1 MTFERSPGPPEAHQ
15 PPMAADPSVAT
26 TTPLGGP
33 TPVQIRL
40 QILSTEHWSL
50 LASRSLAWNESFTRA
65 SMFLS
70 TLSGSIVALS
80 LIGGVDGF
88 NDPFFVV
95 ALVVLPVDLF
105 IGIGTWLRM
114 GAANYHDA
122 ITVAGMNRI
131 RAAYLEIA
139 PDLAPYFVMGVH
151 DDAPGIGTTMA
162 VPPGT
167 APFVHLIAGTPTL
180 VMVLNAIVAGAIA
193 ATAAFRFAGTEV
205 PVTILLAAAVV
216 AVVLATEMRSARRKI
231 ARSQRAIVPLFPHQ
245 PPACGKAQGL
255 YGPVFSPFS
264 YTKGTTQSTAQKRP
278 DKGGR

>member
-1 MTFERSPGPPEAHQ
+1 MTMDRNPSAPEGHQ
-15 PPMAADPSVAT
+15 PPAGAAPTDTHRSQQPS
-26 TTPLGGP
+26 
-33 TPVQIRL
+33 PVQVRL

-70 TLSGSIVALS
+70 TLTGSIVALS

-95 ALVVLPVDLF
+95 ALVILPVDLF
-105 IGIGTWLRM
+105 VGIGTWLRM

-122 ITVAGMNRI
+122 VTVAGMNRI

-151 DDAPGIGTTMA
+151 DDAAGMGITMA

-167 APFVHLIAGTPTL
+167 SPVAHLIAGTPTL
-180 VMVLNAIVAGAIA
+180 VMVLNAVVAATIA
-193 ATAAFRFAGTEV
+193 AIAAFRFAGTDA
-205 PVTILLAAAVV
+205 PVSVGLAIVV
-216 AVVLATEMRSARRKI
+216 GGIVLAGQMGSARRKI
-231 ARSQRAIVPLFPHQ
+231 SRSQRAMPPLFPT
-245 PPACGKAQGL
+245 PTSPA
-255 YGPVFSPFS
+255 
-264 YTKGTTQSTAQKRP
+264 TTDRT
-278 DKGGR
+278 DG

>member
-1 MTFERSPGPPEAHQ
+1 MTLERSPGPPEAHQ
-15 PPMAADPSVAT
+15 PPLIAAPRVGAAT
-26 TTPLGGP
+26 PGGSTPAP
-33 TPVQIRL
+33 IRL

-70 TLSGSIVALS
+70 TLTGSIVALS

-105 IGIGTWLRM
+105 VGVGTWLRM

-151 DDAPGIGTTMA
+151 DDAHGIGVTMA

-167 APFVHLIAGTPTL
+167 ASFVHLIAGTPTL
-180 VMVLNAIVAGAIA
+180 VMVLNAILAGTIA
-193 ATAAFRFAGTEV
+193 AIAAFRFAGSAA
-205 PVTILLAAAVV
+205 PVTVMLAIAV
-216 AVVLATEMRSARRKI
+216 ALVVLVVEMTSARRKI
-231 ARSQRAIVPLFPHQ
+231 ARSQRALEPMFPTPAA
-245 PPACGKAQGL
+245 PPTGDR
-255 YGPVFSPFS
+255 SP
-264 YTKGTTQSTAQKRP
+264 A
-278 DKGGR
+278 

>member
-1 MTFERSPGPPEAHQ
+1 MTIERSPGPPEAYQ
-15 PPMAADPSVAT
+15 PPMAADAAGGAAP
-26 TTPLGGP
+26 PGGP

-50 LASRSLAWNESFTRA
+50 LASRSLAWNESFSRA
-65 SMFLS
+65 AMFLS

-105 IGIGTWLRM
+105 VGIGTWLRM

-122 ITVAGMNRI
+122 VTVAGMNRI

-139 PDLAPYFVMGVH
+139 PELAPYFVMGVH
-151 DDAPGIGTTMA
+151 DDARGIGVTMA

-167 APFVHLIAGTPTL
+167 AQMVHLIAGTPTL
-180 VMVLNAIVAGAIA
+180 VMVLNAILAAGIV
-193 ATAAFRFAGTEV
+193 ATAAFRLAGTEG
-205 PVTILLAAAVV
+205 PATIVLAVAVAVIVLAA
-216 AVVLATEMRSARRKI
+216 EMSSARRKI
-231 ARSQRAIVPLFPHQ
+231 VRSQRALEPMFPT
-245 PPACGKAQGL
+245 PRARPTDDRPAA
-255 YGPVFSPFS
+255 
-264 YTKGTTQSTAQKRP
+264 
-278 DKGGR
+278 

>member
-1 MTFERSPGPPEAHQ
+1 MSLEHGQVPPAEPGPTPALGEH
-15 PPMAADPSVAT
+15 AAS
-26 TTPLGGP
+26 P
-33 TPVQIRL
+33 TPVQLRL

-50 LASRSLAWNESFTRA
+50 LASRGLAWNESFTRA

-88 NDPFFVV
+88 HDPFFVV

-105 IGIGTWLRM
+105 VGIGTWLRM

-122 ITVAGMNRI
+122 IAVAGMNRI

-151 DDAPGIGTTMA
+151 DDAAGIGITMA

-167 APFVHLIAGTPTL
+167 APLVHLIAGTPTL
-180 VMVLNAIVAGAIA
+180 VMVLNAVLSGAIVALAL
-193 ATAAFRFAGTEV
+193 TRVAGTE
-205 PVTILLAAAVV
+205 LLLTVAVAV
-216 AVVLATEMRSARRKI
+216 AVAAVVLAFEVSSARGKI
-231 ARSQRAIVPLFPHQ
+231 IRSQRALQAMFPT
-245 PPACGKAQGL
+245 PADDQAR
-255 YGPVFSPFS
+255 V
-264 YTKGTTQSTAQKRP
+264 
-278 DKGGR
+278 

>member
-1 MTFERSPGPPEAHQ
+1 MTVEHSPGPPEAHQ
-15 PPMAADPSVAT
+15 PPTLADPPVGAAT
-26 TTPLGGP
+26 PGAP

-50 LASRSLAWNESFTRA
+50 LASRSLAWNKSFTRA

-70 TLSGSIVALS
+70 TLTGSIVALS
-80 LIGGVDGF
+80 LIAGVDGF

-95 ALVVLPVDLF
+95 ALVVLPVDLLV
-105 IGIGTWLRM
+105 GIGTWLRM

-151 DDAPGIGTTMA
+151 DDAPGIGITMA

-193 ATAAFRFAGTEV
+193 AIAAFRFAAIEA
-205 PVTILLAAAVV
+205 PVT
-216 AVVLATEMRSARRKI
+216 VVLAI
-231 ARSQRAIVPLFPHQ
+231 AIAATVL
-245 PPACGKAQGL
+245 AVGK
-255 YGPVFSPFS
+255 
-264 YTKGTTQSTAQKRP
+264 
-278 DKGGR
+278 